1 MEVRNKQKTQKSN
14 KYQGNYK
21 ANKIQKAATEII
33 TSARRRYNRTYSPP
47 RYQPKI
53 TVY

>member
-1 MEVRNKQKTQKSN
+1 MEVRNKQRTQKSN

-21 ANKIQKAATEII
+21 ASKIQKAATEII
-33 TSARRRYNRTYSPP
+33 ISARRRCNRAYSPP
-47 RYQPKI
+47 RYQPKM